1 MTEIPLFPLS
11 AVLLPHGRM
20 PLQIFERRYLDLVR
34 DCMRNDTGFGVIWLL
49 KGAEVAASQSGEPQ
63 LAGVGCYARIV
74 DWEQLPNGLLGVTIA
89 GGERFDLH
97 SSDRADSGLVM
108 GHVELKPKPEPEPVL
123 EVWQSLVAVLRSL
136 ENHPHVQ
143 RMGLAVDYNDAW
155 QVAYTLAQLL
165 PLDESL
171 KYELLTLDSIE
182 AVVRE
187 LELVL
192 NEISGEDSQA

>member
-1 MTEIPLFPLS
+1 
-11 AVLLPHGRM
+11 
-20 PLQIFERRYLDLVR
+20 
-34 DCMRNDTGFGVIWLL
+34 
-49 KGAEVAASQSGEPQ
+49 
-63 LAGVGCYARIV
+63 
-74 DWEQLPNGLLGVTIA
+74 
-89 GGERFDLH
+89 
-97 SSDRADSGLVM
+97 M
-108 GHVELKPKPEPEPVL
+108 GHVDLKPKPEPEPVL